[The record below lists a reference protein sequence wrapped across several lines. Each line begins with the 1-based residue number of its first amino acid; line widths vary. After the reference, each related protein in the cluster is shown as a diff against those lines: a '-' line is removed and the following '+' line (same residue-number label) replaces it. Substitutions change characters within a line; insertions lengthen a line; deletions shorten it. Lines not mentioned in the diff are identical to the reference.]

1 MLYLAIDPGY
11 DKLGFC
17 FFKQN
22 NTAPFNFQII
32 DSGLIK
38 TNKNKKVEQRLS
50 QIYKQLKSLME
61 EYGPKK
67 IILEELFFFKNQ
79 KTMVKVAMVHG
90 VLALLADEFKSPL
103 QYLSPLMIKQTITG
117 YGRADKLGVRKL
129 LQQQLQITKKIKE
142 DDEIDAIACGF
153 TYLLINRD

>member
-1 MLYLAIDPGY
+1 MSYLAIDPGY

-17 FFKQN
+17 FFKHN
-22 NTAPFNFQII
+22 KTAPFNFHII
-32 DSGLIK
+32 ESGLIK
-38 TNKNKKVEQRLS
+38 TSKNEKVEERLS
-50 QIYKQLKSLME
+50 QIYNQLKSLM
-61 EYGPKK
+61 KK
-67 IILEELFFFKNQ
+67 YQPEKIVLEELFFFKNQ

-103 QYLSPLMIKQTITG
+103 QYLSPLTIKQAITG

-129 LQQQLQITKKIKE
+129 LQQQLQIVKKIKE

-153 TYLLINRD
+153 TYLLLNHD